1 VIAGEGAVELLAT
14 WRLVRWEDR
23 DCEDEAWLRAAAQVR

>member
-1 VIAGEGAVELLAT
+1 VTPGEGPVELLGT

-23 DCEDEAWLRAAAQVR
+23 DCEDEAWLRAAERVR